1 MIETD
6 LVIFL
11 FSLDMMTDVKRN
23 VEDTFLFHIHIS
35 YLFLIAV
42 AQYLTRS
49 KGREEMLAP

>member
-1 MIETD
+1 
-6 LVIFL
+6 
-11 FSLDMMTDVKRN
+11 MTDVKRN